1 MPQINRALITDWL
14 ARFTVVILFGGLMMN
29 ILAEFQRTGHITGLL
44 LLVSEA
50 LVVVLTLVRRSTPF
64 VDRSV
69 GAAVVTL
76 LSVYGPTLL
85 RAEPGAA
92 PLAPDVVT
100 GLVSLFALLL
110 VVTGKC
116 TLGRSFGLI
125 PANRGVVVGGPYNF
139 VRHPIYTGY
148 LVTHLAFICAHPT
161 VWNLSLI
168 LVADGALVIRAL
180 FEERMLLADT
190 RYREYC
196 QRVGWHLVPG
206 VF

>member
-1 MPQINRALITDWL
+1 MVKVNRALVTEWL
-14 ARFTVVILFGGLMMN
+14 ARFTVVVLFGGLMTN

-44 LLVSEA
+44 LLVSEM

-64 VDRSV
+64 VDRSM
-69 GAAVVTL
+69 GAALVTL

-85 RAEPGAA
+85 RTAPGAA

-100 GLVSLFALLL
+100 GSVSALALLL
-110 VVTGKC
+110 VVVGKC
-116 TLGRSFGLI
+116 ALGRSFGLI
-125 PANRGVVVGGPYNF
+125 PANRGIVVGGPYMF
-139 VRHPIYTGY
+139 VRHPIYAGY
-148 LVTHLAFICAHPT
+148 LLTHIAFICAQPT
-161 VWNLSLI
+161 LWNIALI
-168 LVADGALVIRAL
+168 VVADGALVIRAL

-190 RYREYC
+190 QYRQYC